1 MPSQEFELSLD
12 TVGIWRRRED
22 GLTMPVFKGCQS
34 GKQMLVPPGH
44 YSWHAVPM
52 TSYEYDSSKLAND
65 YDRLSDTQFK
75 SVSR

>member
-1 MPSQEFELSLD
+1 
-12 TVGIWRRRED
+12 
-22 GLTMPVFKGCQS
+22 MPVFKGCQS